1 MKLKLAFT
9 CAAVCLLWALA
20 FLFFSLGDSDR
31 AAWIFLIVTAV
42 AVALLSIINSFVCLY
57 VILKK

>member
-1 MKLKLAFT
+1 MKFKLAFT

-20 FLFFSLGDSDR
+20 FLFFSVRASDR
-31 AAWIFLIVTAV
+31 DAWIFVVTTAAAV
-42 AVALLSIINSFVCLY
+42 TLLSIANFFALLY